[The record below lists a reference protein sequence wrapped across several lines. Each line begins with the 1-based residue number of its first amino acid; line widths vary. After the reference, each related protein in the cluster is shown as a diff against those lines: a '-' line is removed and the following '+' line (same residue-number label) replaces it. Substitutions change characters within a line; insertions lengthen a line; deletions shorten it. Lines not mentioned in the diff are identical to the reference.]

1 MTVAIAI
8 TQVPGFPDR
17 LTNLWMSRGVVI
29 TLLLTAFAVMA
40 LAERG
45 EAATCEGTPLAIA
58 ELTLPDL
65 THPA

>member
-1 MTVAIAI
+1 MAVAIAI
-8 TQVPGFPDR
+8 TQAPGFPDR
-17 LTNLWMSRGVVI
+17 ASNLWMSRGVVI

-40 LAERG
+40 LTERG